1 MKVETPRLVP
11 KRYWEK
17 WSKKSMYLRGLI
29 HECVRQIRDAMH
41 AKISLSLLNIDK
53 ENYPRRASVATLKQ
67 SHEGDVVLIQATT
80 WFVRCK
86 LI

>member
-1 MKVETPRLVP
+1 MP
-11 KRYWEK
+11 
-17 WSKKSMYLRGLI
+17 
-29 HECVRQIRDAMH
+29 Q
-41 AKISLSLLNIDK
+41 ISLSLLKMDA
-53 ENYPRRASVATLKQ
+53 ENYLWRSRVDTLKE

>member
-1 MKVETPRLVP
+1 MPSKS
-11 KRYWEK
+11 WAK
-17 WSKKSMYLRGLI
+17 WSQKGLDLRGLM
-29 HECVRQIRDAMH
+29 HECVR
-41 AKISLSLLNIDK
+41 KISLSLLKIDA
-53 ENYPRRASVATLKQ
+53 ENYPWRARGATLKQ